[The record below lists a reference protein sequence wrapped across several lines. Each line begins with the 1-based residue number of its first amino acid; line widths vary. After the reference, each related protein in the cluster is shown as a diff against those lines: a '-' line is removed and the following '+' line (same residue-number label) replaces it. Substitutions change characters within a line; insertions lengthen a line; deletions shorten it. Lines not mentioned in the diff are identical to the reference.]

1 MSLAIVFSRAQL
13 GVDAPLVT
21 VEVHLSNGLPALS
34 IVGLPETA
42 VRESRERVRSALLHS
57 GFEFP
62 ARRITVNL
70 APADLPKQG
79 GRYDL
84 AIAIGILASS
94 GQIPDDALVDYEF
107 VAELALGGGLRPVCG
122 VLPAVLAGRNAQRR
136 LICARENAREA
147 ALVDPPGSL
156 VADHLVEICQH
167 LRKLE
172 PLECLDGPVIPQ
184 DSPAEVPDL
193 IDVRGQAHARRALEI
208 TAAGAHNLLLIG
220 PPGTGKTLLASRLP
234 GLLPPLS
241 EAEALESAA
250 VQSVCGKPLDLR
262 RWRTRPFRAP
272 HHNASAAAL
281 VGGGSIPRPGEI
293 SLAHNGVLFLDELP
307 EFQRHALNML
317 REPMETGSVTVS
329 RASARAEFPA
339 RFQFVA
345 AMNPCPCG
353 YLGDEEHDCQCSLL
367 QVQRYRARVSGPLL
381 DRIDLHVDMPRLPW
395 RQLEQEIG
403 ENSATVRQRVM
414 LAREKQRQRGRLN
427 VQLTLA
433 ELDEACELGKVEKLL
448 IDKVATRFRLSPR
461 AIHRIQRVARSI
473 ADLDD
478 SPGVTQVH
486 LQEACSYRCNDGK
499 AARPASLPA
508 ERRHECHD
516 ISS

>member
-1 MSLAIVFSRAQL
+1 MSLAVVFSRAQL

-21 VEVHLSNGLPALS
+21 VEVHLTNGLPALA

-57 GFEFP
+57 GFDFP
-62 ARRITVNL
+62 AKRITVNL

-84 AIAIGILASS
+84 AIAIGVLAAS
-94 GQIPDDALVDYEF
+94 GQIPEASPADYEF
-107 VAELALGGGLRPVCG
+107 VAELALGGGLRPVYG
-122 VLPAVLAGRNAQRR
+122 VLPGVLASREAKRQ
-136 LICARENAREA
+136 LICAHANAPEA
-147 ALVDPPGSL
+147 TLAGPAHSL
-156 VADHLVEICQH
+156 LAGHLLEVCQH

-172 PLECLDGPVIPQ
+172 PLQHPEAHQPPDNADARL
-184 DSPAEVPDL
+184 PDL
-193 IDVRGQAHARRALEI
+193 VDVRGQARARRALEI
-208 TAAGAHNLLLIG
+208 TAAGSHNLLLIG

-241 EAEALESAA
+241 ESEALESAA
-250 VQSVCGKPLDLR
+250 VQSVCGKPIDPR
-262 RWRTRPFRAP
+262 RWRCRPFRAP

-281 VGGGSIPRPGEI
+281 VGGGSLPRPGEI

-307 EFQRHALNML
+307 EFQRHALDML
-317 REPMETGSVTVS
+317 REPMETGRVTVS
-329 RASARAEFPA
+329 RAARQAEFPA

-353 YLGDEEHDCQCSLL
+353 YHGDSEHDCQCSLL

-395 RQLEQEIG
+395 RELEQEIG
-403 ENSATVRQRVM
+403 EDSATVRQRVIAARTRQQARGCTNAQLTM
-414 LAREKQRQRGRLN
+414 TELEQACQLGDREKQ
-427 VQLTLA
+427 
-433 ELDEACELGKVEKLL
+433 LL
-448 IDKVATRFRLSPR
+448 DKVATHFRLSPR

-473 ADLDD
+473 ADLAD
-478 SPGVTQVH
+478 SARVSAAH
-486 LQEACSYRCNDGK
+486 LQEACGYRCHD
-499 AARPASLPA
+499 
-508 ERRHECHD
+508 RHEHTD

>member
-34 IVGLPETA
+34 IVGLPEAA

-62 ARRITVNL
+62 ARRLTVNL

-84 AIAIGILASS
+84 AIAIGILAAS
-94 GQIPDDALVDYEF
+94 GQIPVGGLEEYEF
-107 VAELALGGGLRPVCG
+107 VAELALGGGLRPAQG
-122 VLPAVLAGRNAQRR
+122 VLPGALACRKAQRR
-136 LICARENAREA
+136 LICAYDNALEA
-147 ALVDPPGSL
+147 ALADPANSL
-156 VADHLVEICQH
+156 VATRLSDICQH

-172 PLECLDGPVIPQ
+172 PLQRPPDPIPRQ
-184 DSPAEVPDL
+184 TSCSDLPDL
-193 IDVRGQAHARRALEI
+193 IDVRGQARARRALEI

-241 EAEALESAA
+241 ETEALETAA

-262 RWRTRPFRAP
+262 FWRSRPFRAP
-272 HHNASAAAL
+272 HHNASASAL

-307 EFQRHALNML
+307 EFQRHALDML
-317 REPMETGSVTVS
+317 REPMESGSVTVS
-329 RASARAEFPA
+329 RARTRAEFPA
-339 RFQFVA
+339 RFQFIA

-353 YLGDEEHDCQCSLL
+353 YLGDEELDCQCSLL
-367 QVQRYRARVSGPLL
+367 QVQRYRAKVSGPLL

-395 RQLEQEIG
+395 RQLEQEAG
-403 ENSATVRQRVM
+403 EDSATVRQRVI

-427 VQLTLA
+427 AHLTLA
-433 ELDEACELGKVEKLL
+433 ELDAVCELGKAEKQL
-448 IDKVATRFRLSPR
+448 IDRVATRFRLSPR

-478 SPGVTQVH
+478 STRVTHAH

-499 AARPASLPA
+499 ASLPDD
-508 ERRHECHD
+508 RRHECHD

>member
-1 MSLAIVFSRAQL
+1 MPLRLRKPRDHSLTRDGAMSLAIVFSRAQL

-42 VRESRERVRSALLHS
+42 VRESRERVRSALLHG

-94 GQIPDDALVDYEF
+94 GQIPDDALAEYEF
-107 VAELALGGGLRPVCG
+107 VAELALGGGLRPVRG
-122 VLPAVLAGRNAQRR
+122 VLPGALASRNAGRR
-136 LICARENAREA
+136 LICATDNAAEA
-147 ALVDPPGSL
+147 VLAGSKHSL
-156 VADHLVEICQH
+156 VAGHLLEICQH

-172 PLECLDGPVIPQ
+172 PLAFPEKPTDQQHIAPDL
-184 DSPAEVPDL
+184 PDL
-193 IDVRGQAHARRALEI
+193 IDVRGQPRARRALEI
-208 TAAGAHNLLLIG
+208 TAAGGHNLLLIG

-241 EAEALESAA
+241 ETEALESAA
-250 VQSVCGKPLDLR
+250 VLSVCGKPVNTQH
-262 RWRTRPFRAP
+262 WRTRPFRAP
-272 HHNASAAAL
+272 HHNASPAAL

-307 EFQRHALNML
+307 EFQRRALDML
-317 REPMETGSVTVS
+317 REPMESGSVTVS
-329 RASARAEFPA
+329 RAAKQTEFPA

-353 YLGDEEHDCQCSLL
+353 FHGDKEHDCRCSLL
-367 QVQRYRARVSGPLL
+367 QVQRYRSKISGPLL
-381 DRIDLHVDMPRLPW
+381 DRIDLHVEMARLPW
-395 RQLEQEIG
+395 RELEHDIG
-403 ENSATVRQRVM
+403 ENSATVRSRVIAARAHQ
-414 LAREKQRQRGRLN
+414 LARGQLNARLE
-427 VQLTLA
+427 LA
-433 ELDEACELGKVEKLL
+433 DLNDACQLGKAENQLL
-448 IDKVATRFRLSPR
+448 DKVATHFRLSPR
-461 AIHRIQRVARSI
+461 AIHRILRVARSI
-473 ADLDD
+473 ADLDGNNEV
-478 SPGVTQVH
+478 STVH
-486 LQEACSYRCNDGK
+486 LQEACAYRCD
-499 AARPASLPA
+499 AT
-508 ERRHECHD
+508 
-516 ISS
+516 

>member
-84 AIAIGILASS
+84 AIAVGILAAS
-94 GQIPDDALVDYEF
+94 GQIPEDTLAEYEF

-122 VLPAVLAGRNAQRR
+122 VLPGALAGRNAGRR
-136 LICARENAREA
+136 LICANENAAEA
-147 ALVDPPGSL
+147 VLAGSRHSL
-156 VADHLVEICQH
+156 VAEHLLEICQH

-172 PLECLDGPVIPQ
+172 PLAHPDQPAVPQ
-184 DSPAEVPDL
+184 DVLTEASDL
-193 IDVRGQAHARRALEI
+193 IDVRGQVSARRALEI
-208 TAAGAHNLLLIG
+208 TAAGGHNLLLIG

-250 VQSVCGKPLDLR
+250 VQSVCGKPVDTR
-262 RWRTRPFRAP
+262 RWRSRPFRAP

-307 EFQRHALNML
+307 EFQRHALDML

-329 RASARAEFPA
+329 RAARQAEFPA

-353 YLGDEEHDCQCSLL
+353 FHGDKEHDCRCSQH
-367 QVQRYRARVSGPLL
+367 QVQRYRSRVSGPLL
-381 DRIDLHVDMPRLPW
+381 DRIDLHVEMPRLPW
-395 RQLEQEIG
+395 RELEQGIG
-403 ENSATVRQRVM
+403 EDSATVRARVID
-414 LAREKQRQRGRLN
+414 ARAQQQQRGRLN
-427 VQLTLA
+427 AQLLPT
-433 ELDEACELGKVEKLL
+433 ELDDACQLGAAEKKLL
-448 IDKVATRFRLSPR
+448 DKVATHFRLSPR
-461 AIHRIQRVARSI
+461 AIHRILRVSRSI
-473 ADLDD
+473 ADLDH
-478 SPGVTQVH
+478 SNRVSTVH
-486 LQEACSYRCNDGK
+486 LQEACAYRCNGV
-499 AARPASLPA
+499 
-508 ERRHECHD
+508 
-516 ISS
+516 

>member
-1 MSLAIVFSRAQL
+1 MSLAIVFGRAQL

-94 GQIPDDALVDYEF
+94 GQIPDDALAEYEF
-107 VAELALGGGLRPVCG
+107 VAELALGGGLRPVRG
-122 VLPAVLAGRNAQRR
+122 VLPGALASRDAHRK
-136 LICARENAREA
+136 LICARANAAEA
-147 ALVDPPGSL
+147 ALAGSAHSL
-156 VADHLVEICQH
+156 VADQLLEICQH

-172 PLECLDGPVIPQ
+172 PLEHPEELAIQQ
-184 DSPAEVPDL
+184 DAGSALPDL
-193 IDVRGQAHARRALEI
+193 VDVRGQARARRALEI
-208 TAAGAHNLLLIG
+208 TAAGGHNLLLVG

-250 VQSVCGKPLDLR
+250 VQSVCGKSIDTRL
-262 RWRTRPFRAP
+262 WRCRPFRAP

-281 VGGGSIPRPGEI
+281 VGGGSTPRPGEI

-307 EFQRHALNML
+307 EFQRHALDML

-329 RASARAEFPA
+329 RAAKQAEFPA
-339 RFQFVA
+339 RFQFIA
-345 AMNPCPCG
+345 AMNPGPCG
-353 YLGDEEHDCQCSLL
+353 YHGDSEHNCRCSLQ
-367 QVQRYRARVSGPLL
+367 QVQRYRSRVSGPLL
-381 DRIDLHVDMPRLPW
+381 DRIDLHVEMPRLPW
-395 RQLEQEIG
+395 RQLEQDIG
-403 ENSATVRQRVM
+403 EDSATVRQRVIAARERQQARGLLNSRLM
-414 LAREKQRQRGRLN
+414 LADLEE
-427 VQLTLA
+427 V
-433 ELDEACELGKVEKLL
+433 CELGGSEKQL
-448 IDKVATRFRLSPR
+448 IDKVATHFRLSPR
-461 AIHRIQRVARSI
+461 AIHRTLRVSRSI

-478 SPGVTQVH
+478 SARVSTTH
-486 LQEACSYRCNDGK
+486 LQEACGYRC
-499 AARPASLPA
+499 
-508 ERRHECHD
+508 HEHSD

>member
-1 MSLAIVFSRAQL
+1 MSLAIVYSRAQL

-84 AIAIGILASS
+84 AIAIGILAAS
-94 GQIPDDALVDYEF
+94 GQIPDDALSEYEF
-107 VAELALGGGLRPVCG
+107 VAELALGGGLRPVPG
-122 VLPAVLAGRNAQRR
+122 VLPSVLASRDVQRR
-136 LICARENAREA
+136 LICARDNAREA
-147 ALVDPPGSL
+147 ALADPVNSL

-172 PLECLDGPVIPQ
+172 PLERPDDAGITQ
-184 DSPAEVPDL
+184 DNAPSSLPDL
-193 IDVRGQAHARRALEI
+193 VDVRGQERARRALEI
-208 TAAGAHNLLLIG
+208 TAAGGHNLLLIG

-234 GLLPPLS
+234 GLLPPLN

-250 VQSVCGKPLDLR
+250 VQSVCGKPVDPH
-262 RWRTRPFRAP
+262 RWRIRPFRAP
-272 HHNASAAAL
+272 HHNATAAAL
-281 VGGGSIPRPGEI
+281 VGGGATPRPGEI

-307 EFQRHALNML
+307 EFQRHALDML

-329 RASARAEFPA
+329 RAATQSEFPA

-353 YLGDEEHDCQCSLL
+353 YLGDDEHDCHCSLQ

-381 DRIDLHVDMPRLPW
+381 DRIDLHVEMQRLSW
-395 RQLEQEIG
+395 RQLEQDIG
-403 ENSATVRQRVM
+403 ENSATVRQRVIH
-414 LAREKQRQRGRLN
+414 AREKQLARGQLNARLA
-427 VQLTLA
+427 LA
-433 ELDEACELGKVEKLL
+433 DLDEACELGKAEKAL
-448 IDKVATRFRLSPR
+448 IDKVATHFRLSPR

-478 SPGVTQVH
+478 RTAVSRVH
-486 LQEACSYRCNDGK
+486 LQEASAYRCNDG
-499 AARPASLPA
+499 
-508 ERRHECHD
+508 RRHEYTD

>member
-13 GVDAPLVT
+13 GIDAPLVT

-34 IVGLPETA
+34 IVGLPEAA

-84 AIAIGILASS
+84 AIAIGILAAS
-94 GQIPDDALVDYEF
+94 GQVPDDTLAGYEF
-107 VAELALGGGLRPVCG
+107 VAELALGGGLRPVRG
-122 VLPAVLAGRNAQRR
+122 VLPGALASRQAQRR
-136 LICARENAREA
+136 LICAHDNAAEA
-147 ALVDPPGSL
+147 ALAGPSHSL
-156 VADHLVEICQH
+156 MAKHLLEICQH

-172 PLECLDGPVIPQ
+172 PLPQ
-184 DSPAEVPDL
+184 PDALSVSHEVDPELPDL
-193 IDVRGQAHARRALEI
+193 VDVRGQPRARRALEI
-208 TAAGAHNLLLIG
+208 TAAGGHNLLLIG

-250 VQSVCGKPLDLR
+250 VLSVCGKPVDLR

-272 HHNASAAAL
+272 HHNATAAAL
-281 VGGGSIPRPGEI
+281 VGGGSTPRPGEI

-307 EFQRHALNML
+307 EFPRHALDML
-317 REPMETGSVTVS
+317 REPMETGMVTVS
-329 RASARAEFPA
+329 RAAMQTDFPA
-339 RFQFVA
+339 RFQFIA

-353 YLGDEEHDCQCSLL
+353 YHGDSEHDCRCSLQ

-395 RQLEQEIG
+395 RQLETGIG
-403 ENSATVRQRVM
+403 EDSATVRRRVM
-414 LAREKQRQRGRLN
+414 TARARQQARGSLNAQLPLAALDEVCGLGKTEKQ
-427 VQLTLA
+427 
-433 ELDEACELGKVEKLL
+433 LL
-448 IDKVATRFRLSPR
+448 DKVATRFRLSPR
-461 AIHRIQRVARSI
+461 AIHRILRVARSI

-478 SPGVTQVH
+478 KPRVATTH
-486 LQEACSYRCNDGK
+486 LQESCGYRCPDNNLVD
-499 AARPASLPA
+499 
-508 ERRHECHD
+508 
-516 ISS
+516 

>member
-42 VRESRERVRSALLHS
+42 VRESRERVRSALLHG

-94 GQIPDDALVDYEF
+94 GQIPDNALAEYEF
-107 VAELALGGGLRPVCG
+107 VAELALGGGLRPVNG
-122 VLPAVLAGRNAQRR
+122 VLPGALASRDAHRQLICARANAAEAVLAGSRH
-136 LICARENAREA
+136 
-147 ALVDPPGSL
+147 SL
-156 VADHLVEICQH
+156 VADQLLQVCQH

-172 PLECLDGPVIPQ
+172 PLEHPDELATRQ
-184 DSPAEVPDL
+184 DADLSLPDL
-193 IDVRGQAHARRALEI
+193 IDVRGQARARRALEI
-208 TAAGAHNLLLIG
+208 TAAGGHNLLLIG

-241 EAEALESAA
+241 ETEALESAA
-250 VQSVCGKPLDLR
+250 VHSVCGKPVNTR
-262 RWRTRPFRAP
+262 RWRCRPFRAP

-281 VGGGSIPRPGEI
+281 VGGGSTPRPGEI

-307 EFQRHALNML
+307 EFQRHALDML

-329 RASARAEFPA
+329 RAAKQAEFPA
-339 RFQFVA
+339 KFQFIA

-353 YLGDEEHDCQCSLL
+353 FHGDGEHDCRCSLQ
-367 QVQRYRARVSGPLL
+367 QVQRYRSRVSGPLL
-381 DRIDLHVDMPRLPW
+381 DRIDLHVEMPRLPW
-395 RQLEQEIG
+395 RQLEQDIG
-403 ENSATVRQRVM
+403 EDSATVRQRVIAARGRQHARGQLNARLM
-414 LAREKQRQRGRLN
+414 LAD
-427 VQLTLA
+427 
-433 ELDEACELGKVEKLL
+433 LDEACGLGAAEKQL
-448 IDKVATRFRLSPR
+448 IDKVATHFRLSPR
-461 AIHRIQRVARSI
+461 AIHRILRVSRSI

-478 SPGVTQVH
+478 SVLVSATH
-486 LQEACSYRCNDGK
+486 LQEACGYRC
-499 AARPASLPA
+499 
-508 ERRHECHD
+508 HEHSD
-516 ISS
+516 ITS

>member
-13 GVDAPLVT
+13 GIDAPLVT

-34 IVGLPETA
+34 IVGLPEAA

-62 ARRITVNL
+62 ARRLTVNL

-94 GQIPDDALVDYEF
+94 GQIPDEALSEYEF
-107 VAELALGGGLRPVCG
+107 VAELALGGGLRPVHG
-122 VLPAVLAGRNAQRR
+122 VLPGALACRKAHRR
-136 LICARENAREA
+136 LVCARENAQEA
-147 ALVDPPGSL
+147 ALADPANSL
-156 VADHLVEICQH
+156 VASQLLEICQH

-172 PLECLDGPVIPQ
+172 PLSHPEDPIVAAAL
-184 DSPAEVPDL
+184 PAGLPDL
-193 IDVRGQAHARRALEI
+193 VDVRGQARARRALEI

-234 GLLPPLS
+234 GLLPPLN
-241 EAEALESAA
+241 ETEALESAA
-250 VQSVCGKPLDLR
+250 VQSVCGKPLDIQ

-272 HHNASAAAL
+272 HHNATAAAL

-307 EFQRHALNML
+307 EFQRHALDML

-329 RASARAEFPA
+329 RATARAEFPA

-353 YLGDEEHDCQCSLL
+353 YLGDEEHDCQCTLL

-381 DRIDLHVDMPRLPW
+381 DRIDLHVEMPRLPW
-395 RQLEQEIG
+395 RELEQEVG
-403 ENSATVRQRVM
+403 EYSATVRQRVIN
-414 LAREKQRQRGRLN
+414 AREKQQSRGRLN
-427 VQLTLA
+427 AHLTLA
-433 ELDEACELGKVEKLL
+433 DLDEVCELGRTEKQL
-448 IDKVATRFRLSPR
+448 IDRVATRFRLSPR

-478 SPGVTQVH
+478 SAKVMHTH
-486 LQEACSYRCNDGK
+486 LQEACSYRCSEDKTSPTVNM
-499 AARPASLPA
+499 ASAR
-508 ERRHECHD
+508 EF
-516 ISS
+516 

>member
-94 GQIPDDALVDYEF
+94 GQIPDDTLAEYEF
-107 VAELALGGGLRPVCG
+107 VAELALGGGLRPVRG
-122 VLPAVLAGRNAQRR
+122 VLPGALAGRKAQRR
-136 LICARENAREA
+136 LICARDNAREA
-147 ALVDPPGSL
+147 ALADPVHSL
-156 VADHLVEICQH
+156 VANHLVEICQH

-172 PLECLDGPVIPQ
+172 PLQHPDDPLIPQ
-184 DSPAEVPDL
+184 DLPPELPDL
-193 IDVRGQAHARRALEI
+193 IDVRGQARARRALEI
-208 TAAGAHNLLLIG
+208 TAAGGHNLLLIG

-241 EAEALESAA
+241 ESEALESAA
-250 VQSVCGKPLDLR
+250 VQSVCGKPVDAR
-262 RWRTRPFRAP
+262 RWRIRPFRAP

-307 EFQRHALNML
+307 EFQRHALDML

-329 RASARAEFPA
+329 RAATQAEFPA
-339 RFQFVA
+339 RFQFIA

-353 YLGDEEHDCQCSLL
+353 YLGDEEHDCHCSLQ

-381 DRIDLHVDMPRLPW
+381 DRIDLHVEMPRLPW
-395 RQLEQEIG
+395 RQLEQDIG
-403 ENSATVRQRVM
+403 ENSATVRQRVIHARGKQ
-414 LAREKQRQRGRLN
+414 LARGRLN
-427 VQLTLA
+427 ARLTLA
-433 ELDEACELGKVEKLL
+433 ELDEVCQLGKAEKVLL
-448 IDKVATRFRLSPR
+448 DKVASRFRLSPR
-461 AIHRIQRVARSI
+461 SIHRIQRVARSI

-478 SPGVTQVH
+478 SIPVSTRH
-486 LQEACSYRCNDGK
+486 LQEACGYRCNEDTNQLAPVAGT
-499 AARPASLPA
+499 
-508 ERRHECHD
+508 RRAQT
-516 ISS
+516 